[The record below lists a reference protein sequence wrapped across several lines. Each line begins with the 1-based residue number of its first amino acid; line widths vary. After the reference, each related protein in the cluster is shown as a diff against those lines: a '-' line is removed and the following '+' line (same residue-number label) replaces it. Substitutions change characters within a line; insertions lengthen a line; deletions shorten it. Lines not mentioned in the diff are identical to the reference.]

1 MKLVA
6 LILFSLFTIN
16 TSKWLTDMDEAKA
29 EAAKSHKM
37 ILLTFSGSDWCVPC
51 IRLHKE
57 IFESE
62 LFEKYAEDNLV
73 LVNADFPRLKK
84 NRLSKEQTI
93 KNERLADQF
102 NPNGTFPLTILL
114 DANGKMIKQWEG
126 MSKETVE
133 KFINEIDASVHT
145 VASVNN

>member
-6 LILFSLFTIN
+6 LILFSLFTVSS
-16 TSKWLTDMDEAKA
+16 SKWLTDLDEAKM
-29 EAAKSHKM
+29 EASKSHKM

-57 IFESE
+57 VFESSV
-62 LFEKYAEDNLV
+62 FEKYADDNLV

-84 NRLSKEQTI
+84 NRLTKEQTS
-93 KNERLADQF
+93 KNEHLADQY
-102 NPNGTFPLTILL
+102 NHNGTFPLTLL
-114 DANGKMIKQWEG
+114 LNVQGKVIKQWEG
-126 MSKETVE
+126 VPKETPE
-133 KFINEIDASVHT
+133 EFINDIDASAHA